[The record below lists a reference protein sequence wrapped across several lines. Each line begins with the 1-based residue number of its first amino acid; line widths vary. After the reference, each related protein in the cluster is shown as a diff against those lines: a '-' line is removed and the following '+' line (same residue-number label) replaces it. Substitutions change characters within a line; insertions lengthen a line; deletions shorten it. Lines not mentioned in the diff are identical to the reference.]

1 VVAEG
6 DYAYVTLRSGNEC
19 QGFTNQLDVVDVRN
33 VEKPKLVK
41 SYPMFN
47 PHGLAKD
54 GSTLIIC
61 EGKEGLKFMDVRSAD
76 NIQQIAAL
84 KGMTT
89 YDVITLG
96 GYALVSAADGL
107 YIVDYSTPTAPK
119 ISSTV
124 KIVKP

>member
-1 VVAEG
+1 
-6 DYAYVTLRSGNEC
+6 
-19 QGFTNQLDVVDVRN
+19 
-33 VEKPKLVK
+33 
-41 SYPMFN
+41 
-47 PHGLAKD
+47 
-54 GSTLIIC
+54 
-61 EGKEGLKFMDVRSAD
+61 
-76 NIQQIAAL
+76 
-84 KGMTT
+84 MTT